1 MTNHVNEITLDN
13 SLCGI
18 FRISDQRR
26 ASLERH
32 LYKRYPEREW
42 GTFFRFGF
50 RRTHWGI
57 ALSFIDGVWPQP
69 GDLRRDSPI
78 VTINSEYSLRAIDAV
93 SDSPFGVGMIHSHP
107 EGAGTFPSS
116 LDDDMDGYYSKQ
128 FEDYALGR
136 PYCSLIFSRSA
147 DGSFRFTGRVHVDG
161 RWLPVNDLVTIG
173 DVLRRESAQNC
184 LLIEDLASSSLDSRE
199 SVTARLETLLG
210 DDSTRRLRD
219 AIVAIIGYSGTGSPA
234 IEALVRA
241 GVGHFVLVDPQRFAG
256 SNLERLHG
264 SIFDDACAKQPPYKV
279 AIMSRMIREIN
290 PRAKVTAIVGNLLDE
305 LVLDELL
312 RADLILGCTDTQ
324 HSRAALGDFAAHY
337 LVPSIDVGV
346 VFEGTKGNV
355 HAQVSQ
361 FTQFRPDQPCGFC
374 DGMIDSNALAVE
386 LMTDEEK
393 ESRRQAAREANA
405 VGVDGGQYWR
415 GDTPQLITVGYL
427 TSTVGSMAA
436 GYAIGWLTGKFSIP
450 HSRFQFDISAPGLG
464 FVDIERKRV
473 PTCSCGLTRGFAD
486 QARADRSVSMPAHWP
501 AAFALSDNSP
511 GPHSELRVPARLSWR
526 ARLVAWL
533 GQRLG
538 CLM

>member
-1 MTNHVNEITLDN
+1 MTSHANEITLDD
-13 SLCGI
+13 SRRGI
-18 FRISDQRR
+18 FRISDQCR
-26 ASLERH
+26 ASLELH

-50 RRTHWGI
+50 RRTKWGI
-57 ALSFIDGVWPQP
+57 ALSFIDGLWPQP

-107 EGAGTFPSS
+107 EGGGTFPSS
-116 LDDDMDGYYSKQ
+116 LDDDMDGYYSKH

-147 DGSFRFTGRVHVDG
+147 DEGFRFTGRVHVDG
-161 RWLPVNDLVTIG
+161 QWFPVNELLTIG
-173 DVLRRESAQNC
+173 DALGRESAQNRFVADTFAGSA
-184 LLIEDLASSSLDSRE
+184 IYSGE

-210 DDSTRRLRD
+210 NESARRLRD
-219 AIVAIIGYSGTGSPA
+219 ATVAIIGCSGTGSPA
-234 IEALVRA
+234 IEVLVRA
-241 GVGHFVLVDPQRFAG
+241 GVGRFVLVDPQRFAE

-264 SIFDDACAKQPPYKV
+264 STCDDAHAQEPPYKV
-279 AIMSRMIREIN
+279 AIMSRMIRSIN
-290 PRAKVTAIVGNLLDE
+290 PEARVTAIVGNLLDE

-346 VFEGTKGNV
+346 VFEGANGNV
-355 HAQVSQ
+355 NAQVSQ

-393 ESRRQAAREANA
+393 ESRRRAAHEANA
-405 VGVDGGQYWR
+405 VGVDGAQYWR

-427 TSTVGSMAA
+427 TSTAGSMAA
-436 GYAIGWLTGKFSIP
+436 GYAIGWLTGKFSMP
-450 HSRFQFDISAPGLG
+450 HARFQFDIGAPEFG
-464 FVDIERKRV
+464 FIDVERKRV
-473 PTCSCGLTRGFAD
+473 ASCSCDLTRGFAD

-501 AAFALSDNSP
+501 SAFVLSDNSK
-511 GPHSELRVPARLSWR
+511 GSHSEIRVPAGLGWR
-526 ARLVAWL
+526 ARLAAWL
-533 GQRLG
+533 GRRFGRLP
-538 CLM
+538 